1 MMTTWTFFCAA
12 LLASAFAC
20 VTPQLA
26 QAQSL
31 AAIVNGDPVTSV
43 DVEERI
49 KFLRVLKKPA
59 TRETALEDLYGER
72 LKLRETAKYGI
83 NAADSDINAAIVAA
97 ASAAKAEPQA
107 LLAAWRRAGVSDDH
121 IRGRMRADADFTLYV
136 KARNRVVEP
145 SESEVQAELAARGK
159 SGKGTDYRLRQVI
172 FIVPSGASPAFV
184 AQRAREAEQFRA
196 RFTSCETGPD
206 LARALPDVAVKEV
219 LTRNS
224 IGLNEG
230 LRKVLDATAI
240 GHLTPPQREQSG
252 IAMVAVCERG
262 AAGDDATARESV
274 SAPILARKLEGA
286 STALYKE
293 LRAKAVIEK
302 R

>member
-1 MMTTWTFFCAA
+1 MMTTYALFRAM
-12 LLASAFAC
+12 LLASALAC
-20 VTPQLA
+20 AAPHLA

-31 AAIVNGDPVTSV
+31 VAIVNGDPVTSI

-59 TRETALEDLYGER
+59 TRESALEDLYGER
-72 LKLRETAKYGI
+72 LKLRETAKYNI
-83 NAADSDINAAIVAA
+83 NAGDGDINNAIIAA

-107 LLAAWRRAGVSDDH
+107 LLSAWKRSGVSDDH
-121 IRGRMRADADFTLYV
+121 IRSRLRADANFALYV

-159 SGKGTDYRLRQVI
+159 SGKGTDYKLRQVI
-172 FIVPSGASPAFV
+172 FIVPSGASPAIV
-184 AQRAREAEQFRA
+184 SQRAREAQQFRA
-196 RFTSCETGPD
+196 RFTSCDSGPD
-206 LARALPDVAVKEV
+206 LARALPDVAVKDAF
-219 LTRNS
+219 TRNS

-230 LRKVLDATAI
+230 LRKLLDATAI

-252 IAMVAVCERG
+252 IAMIAVCERG
-262 AAGDDATARESV
+262 AAGDDATARETV
-274 SAPILARKLEGA
+274 SAPILARKLDGA
-286 STALYKE
+286 AAALYKE
-293 LRAKAVIEK
+293 LRARAVIEK